1 MEVMNNATNPDN
13 KGKSRLDEYA
23 DVYADDDADVEIEE
37 HGEQVHENYDFDVD
51 SDADDDKN
59 FEGPLVID
67 AEEEHRIQQEL
78 LFDIQGVGSIKT
90 INDYEVFVKHN

>member
-1 MEVMNNATNPDN
+1 MEVMNNSTNPDA
-13 KGKSRLDEYA
+13 KGKSRLDEMA
-23 DVYADDDADVEIEE
+23 AVYADDEADIEIEE
-37 HGEQVHENYDFDVD
+37 NEQVNENYDFDVE

-78 LFDIQGVGSIKT
+78 LFDI
-90 INDYEVFVKHN
+90 

>member
-1 MEVMNNATNPDN
+1 MNNNVANPDA
-13 KGKSRLDEYA
+13 KGKSRLDEFA
-23 DVYADDDADVEIEE
+23 EIYADDDADIEIEE
-37 HGEQVHENYDFDVD
+37 NEQVNENYDFDVE

-78 LFDIQGVGSIKT
+78 LFDI
-90 INDYEVFVKHN
+90 

>member
-1 MEVMNNATNPDN
+1 MEVMKNNAANPEA
-13 KGKSRLDEYA
+13 KGKSRLDEFA
-23 DVYADDDADVEIEE
+23 EIYADDDADIEIEE
-37 HGEQVHENYDFDVD
+37 NEQVNENYDFDVE

-90 INDYEVFVKHN
+90 INNYEVFVKHN